1 MYKRQDPWRI
11 YLTTDHP
18 NGGCFWRY
26 PEIIRLLMDKEF
38 RKEQIKQLSAD
49 AQSRI
54 VLGELDRE
62 YTLSEVAIITS
73 AGPARALGLSQ
84 KGHLGVGADADV
96 TIYPAR
102 PANDEMLFSYPR
114 YVLKGGEIVV
124 EEGEIR
130 AVSEG
135 KEFVFRPA
143 YDEQIEEYIR
153 PLFQKVYTM
162 SFENYPV
169 EIERVRGAEVVTK

>member
-1 MYKRQDPWRI
+1 
-11 YLTTDHP
+11 
-18 NGGCFWRY
+18 
-26 PEIIRLLMDKEF
+26 MDKEF
-38 RKEQIKQLSAD
+38 RKEQIKKLSDD
-49 AQSRI
+49 ARSRI

-73 AGPARALGLSQ
+73 AGPARALGFSQ

-135 KEFVFRPA
+135 
-143 YDEQIEEYIR
+143 
-153 PLFQKVYTM
+153 T
-162 SFENYPV
+162 
-169 EIERVRGAEVVTK
+169 RVRLPPRLRRTDRGVHPPAVSEGLHDVVRELPGGDRARSRR